1 MRLKILGCSGGIGDG
16 LRTTSLLIDDDILI
30 DCGTGVGDLPLVEM
44 ARLRHIFITHTHLDH
59 IAALPL
65 LVDTIFGQLQGSPL
79 TIHAQADS
87 MAIIKRH
94 IFNWEIWPDFFE
106 LPEKDRPVLQ
116 FREMVPGGRIA
127 VGGRYLEMVP
137 VNHTVPAV
145 GYIVDDGEATFA
157 FSGDTTTND
166 SLWAAVNARPRL
178 DLLVVECAFG
188 DHQPQLAESAKHYS
202 PRTLAADLAKLRH
215 RPPVYVTHLKPG
227 EEGVIFTQIQATVT
241 GHAVHR
247 LTGGEIFEL

>member
-1 MRLKILGCSGGIGDG
+1 MRLKVLGCSGGIGDG
-16 LRTTSLLIDDDILI
+16 LRTTSLLIDHDVLI
-30 DCGTGVGDLPLVEM
+30 DCGTGVGDLGLQDM

-106 LPEKDRPVLQ
+106 LPERDRPVLQ
-116 FREMVPGGRIA
+116 FREMVPGERIA
-127 VGGRYLEMVP
+127 IDGRQLEMVP

-145 GYIVDDGEATFA
+145 GYIVDNGRSTLA

-166 SLWAAVNARPRL
+166 SLWAAINARPRL

-188 DHQPQLAESAKHYS
+188 DHQRPLADAAKHYC
-202 PRTLAADLAKLRH
+202 PQTLAEDLGKLRH
-215 RPPVYVTHLKPG
+215 AAPVYVTHLKPG
-227 EEGVIFTQIQATVT
+227 EEAVIFGQIQAALP
-241 GHAVHR
+241 GRDVHR
-247 LTGGEIFEL
+247 LTGGEVFEL